1 MANEDYLEAILRI
14 KLDQHGD
21 GEVRSVDVA
30 EKLGVSK
37 ASVNKALSALKDR
50 GLVRQA
56 PYGKVE
62 LTEQGED
69 RASDVWR
76 CHRMLREFLET
87 DLGVDAE
94 TADHEAC
101 LMEHALSQDT
111 MDKWM
116 TYLEGQGLVLD
127 GE

>member
-62 LTEQGED
+62 LTEKGEEC
-69 RASDVWR
+69 AAYVWR
-76 CHRMLREFLET
+76 CHRILKEFLET
-87 DLGVDAE
+87 DLGVDTE